1 MVKPLVTF
9 ADPEQWVVELVTAGL
24 ALRSEDYANATVDV
38 GFPKDTL
45 SKAPLTTYV
54 QVEHELAE
62 DEWFPVAERAQVRF
76 NCWAPKGERPA
87 VKALAALVHGLVL
100 AHDDVSP
107 LTGRSEVI
115 ADPTTGYLMVW
126 FTALVNTR
134 ATLLTP

>member
-1 MVKPLVTF
+1 MKPLVTF
-9 ADPEQWVVELVTAGL
+9 ADPEQWAVDYLTAVL
-24 ALRSEDYANATVDV
+24 AVHGAEFGATVDV

-76 NCWAPKGERPA
+76 NCWVPKGERPA

-115 ADPTTGYLMVW
+115 TDPTTGYLMVW